1 MDYRALSELI
11 LMGLIGLSVLTLAVG
26 FSVRMFLAPVVRE
39 VMDRM
44 GSRSQRDQ
52 LLLSGRV
59 EAVEDR
65 LAALEG
71 GIDQLSAVGEF
82 DRQLEGPP
90 GSSTGQKL

>member
-65 LAALEG
+65 VAALEG
-71 GIDQLSAVGEF
+71 GIDQLSAAREF

-90 GSSTGQKL
+90 GSSTGQKV

>member
-52 LLLSGRV
+52 LRLTGRV
-59 EAVEDR
+59 EAIEDR

-71 GIDQLSAVGEF
+71 GLDQVSAARDF
-82 DRQLEGPP
+82 DRQLEEPAGP
-90 GSSTGQKL
+90 SSAPQR